1 MKEGMGYISDP
12 FTFGL
17 FHHELGH
24 LKMYGHD
31 NAVAGGTHAGDFIRQ
46 YLTDVTETD
55 KYLYDYPDNPTE
67 IYRTNVVG
75 ELDYKFVK
83 NNAYKDKA
91 VNSLYIPSLDTLYL
105 FFHGGYKTIDFANN
119 YESNLMPMSMAFST
133 FPVNK
138 DLLFSFHIN
147 GKIVLVD
154 EDEEA
159 HVYDAQS
166 LQAEASTNYWPIDGL
181 YSYPTHI
188 EAVTLADD
196 KAFSLCHVYAAR

>member
-1 MKEGMGYISDP
+1 MLASDQYATSDMVAEPGFDHFWRNAVSRYWSVTLAKGNEALGAAGVAWPGSQILMLTEGSGYISDP

-31 NAVAGGTHAGDFIRQ
+31 NAVSGGTNAGDFIRQ

-55 KYLYDYPDNPTE
+55 KYLYDYPNNPTE

-91 VNSLYIPSLDTLYL
+91 VNSLYIPSMDTLYL
-105 FFHGGYKTIDFANN
+105 FFHGVIKPLTLRTI
-119 YESNLMPMSMAFST
+119 MK
-133 FPVNK
+133 V
-138 DLLFSFHIN
+138 I
-147 GKIVLVD
+147 
-154 EDEEA
+154 
-159 HVYDAQS
+159 
-166 LQAEASTNYWPIDGL
+166 
-181 YSYPTHI
+181 
-188 EAVTLADD
+188 
-196 KAFSLCHVYAAR
+196 